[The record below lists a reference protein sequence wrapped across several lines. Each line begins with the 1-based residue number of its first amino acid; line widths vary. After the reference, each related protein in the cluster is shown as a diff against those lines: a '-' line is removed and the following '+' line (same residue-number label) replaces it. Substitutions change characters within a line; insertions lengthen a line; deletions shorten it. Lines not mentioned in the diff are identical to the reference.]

1 MSRLRWEDPPD
12 KTKLM
17 PDEYQG
23 QLAPWSEE
31 GRKRAAKQETKQW
44 SATMDSPIEVEAVA
58 KVCPTFLCRLWG
70 CVCVGWGSCCRCCV
84 RSESVLWLLRLSM
97 GEDGAGDP
105 PPPCLFSPLP
115 PLFCGTRRFFQQS
128 WFTNPSPFLT
138 LCCWVQSTPAPRW
151 LAGKEY
157 RARITRKWKEPPPG
171 PEAPTEAE
179 IDNAVVVAAQGKGAM
194 PHQALER
201 QKTADAGKL
210 MTAAPVVEKR

>member
-105 PPPCLFSPLP
+105 PPLSFFAATTSFLWDPTLLSTILVHESLP
-115 PLFCGTRRFFQQS
+115 FPYALLLG
-128 WFTNPSPFLT
+128 
-138 LCCWVQSTPAPRW
+138 
-151 LAGKEY
+151 
-157 RARITRKWKEPPPG
+157 
-171 PEAPTEAE
+171 
-179 IDNAVVVAAQGKGAM
+179 AVHSR
-194 PHQALER
+194 P
-201 QKTADAGKL
+201 
-210 MTAAPVVEKR
+210 